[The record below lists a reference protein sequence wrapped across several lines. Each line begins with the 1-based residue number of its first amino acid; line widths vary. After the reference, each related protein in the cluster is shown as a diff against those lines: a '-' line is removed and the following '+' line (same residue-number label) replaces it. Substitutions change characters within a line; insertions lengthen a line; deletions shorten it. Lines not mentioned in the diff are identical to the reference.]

1 VSTSNTARVLTVRD
15 GWASFRGLY
24 AAPQLLESVNFET
37 LTGTLLKEFSS
48 YNITP
53 TNITLERGD
62 GLFGYSVKAHLFN
75 QLINFTSTAVN
86 LDASFRRLIR
96 ATDREIA
103 ADCLRKLI
111 SMAHAYL
118 ADACVFELG
127 LHAAFDS
134 QKTRDTFFTR
144 ENSADLAFVGTLGY
158 KKLPN
163 PEQMIRI
170 QIDQSWVFSEAAYIT
185 WTTIGMKF
193 AQLLETGSMWT
204 PFFVMLEP
212 LGLKLT
218 DE

>member
-1 VSTSNTARVLTVRD
+1 MSTSNGATILTVRD
-15 GWASFRGLY
+15 GWASFRGVY

-37 LTGTLLKEFSS
+37 LTGTLLKEFSA

-62 GLFGYSVKAHLFN
+62 GLFGYSIKAQLFN
-75 QLINFTSTAVN
+75 HLVNFTSTAVN
-86 LDASFRRLIR
+86 LEASFTRLIR
-96 ATDREIA
+96 ATDRDIA
-103 ADCLRKLI
+103 ADCLHKLFN
-111 SMAHAYL
+111 MAHAYL
-118 ADACVFELG
+118 ADTCIFELG

-134 QKTRDTFFTR
+134 QKTRDAFFTR
-144 ENSADLAFVGTLGY
+144 DNPAGLAFVGTLGY
-158 KKLPN
+158 KKLLN

-170 QIDQSWVFSEAAYIT
+170 QIDQSWVFPEAAYIT

-193 AQLLETGSMWT
+193 AQLLDSMWT
-204 PFFVMLEP
+204 PFFGLLEP